1 MHHIDSLFGTNLFG
15 CVYRTGDFTLTIVIG
30 FVFALVC
37 ILGSFAA
44 MGGHIS
50 VLMEPFEFIIIGGSS
65 IGVFII
71 ANPIAVI
78 KDSGKA
84 IGEAF
89 KNKVPHKEDFL
100 DLIGL
105 LFLLMQEIKSKTKAE
120 VEAHID
126 EPEASAIF
134 SAFPKIL
141 ADTELLNYMTDYL
154 RLILL
159 GSARSHEI
167 EALMEDEINTI
178 AKDKGKP
185 YVSLTAM
192 SDGLPALGIVAA
204 VLGIIKAMGALDQP
218 PEVLGHLIGS
228 ALVGTMAGIFMA
240 YGMVGPL
247 ATAVKVVRE
256 KQVRPYVVVKQILI
270 AHMNGAT
277 PHLSVEHGR
286 KVVSLKD
293 RPTIEQVEEQTM
305 NVAVAAE

>member
-1 MHHIDSLFGTNLFG
+1 M
-15 CVYRTGDFTLTIVIG
+15 TIVIG

-44 MGGHIS
+44 MGGHLE
-50 VLMEPFEFIIIGGSS
+50 VLMEPFEFIIIGGSAFG
-65 IGVFII
+65 IFIF
-71 ANPIAVI
+71 ANPVSVI
-78 KDSGKA
+78 KDSGTA

-89 KNKVPHKEDFL
+89 KNKIPHKEDFL
-100 DLIGL
+100 DLIGM
-105 LFLLMQEIKSKTKAE
+105 LFMLMQEVKSKTKAE

-126 EPEASAIF
+126 EPEASSIF

-141 ADTELLNYMTDYL
+141 ADEVLLEFVTDYL

-159 GSARSHEI
+159 GNAKSHEI
-167 EALMEDEINTI
+167 EALMEEEIHTLH
-178 AKDKGKP
+178 KDKTKP
-185 YVSLTAM
+185 YVALTAV

-218 PEVLGHLIGS
+218 PEVLGHLIGA

-240 YGMVGPL
+240 YGMMGPL
-247 ATAVKVVRE
+247 ATVVKIVRE
-256 KQVRPYVVVKQILI
+256 KQMAPYHVVKQILI

-277 PHLSVEHGR
+277 PHLAVEYGR
-286 KVVSLKD
+286 KTVSRKD

-305 NVAVAAE
+305 NSPVAAE